1 MNIIVQKYGGSS
13 LKDKECLETVC
24 ENIIKAKENIDSLV
38 VIVSAQ
44 GNTTN
49 ELISKAEEYT
59 DLDSYS
65 IDKKD
70 LDFLLS
76 TGEMQTAAL
85 LSLMLN
91 SKGYDSVCLNG
102 AQAGIITSSDYSNA
116 KILNII
122 PDNIIYNLNEGK
134 IVIVTGFQGV
144 DRLGNITTL
153 GRGGSDL
160 SAVALSCALKAQK
173 CEIYSDID
181 GIFTADPKIIPNAK
195 LLNCLSY
202 DEMIEATSNGAK
214 VLHSRSVNMAKKY
227 KLKIISKN
235 TFSKSS
241 GSLVQETS
249 ESLNVKMIT
258 QKKNLSKICLIGS
271 MLNTNIDVITT
282 IYNTAK
288 EMGIHIYMISL
299 NELSINIIVDT
310 NIADKFSQELHNRLI
325 KEE

>member
-1 MNIIVQKYGGSS
+1 MNILVQKYGGSS
-13 LKDKECLETVC
+13 LKNKESLETVC
-24 ENIIKAKENIDSLV
+24 NNIAKTKENIDNLV

-59 DLDSYS
+59 NLNSNKVS
-65 IDKKD
+65 KKD

-91 SKGYDSVCLNG
+91 SKGYESVCLNG
-102 AQAGIITSSDYSNA
+102 SQAGIITSSDYSNA

-122 PDNIIYNLNEGK
+122 PDNIISNLNEGK

-160 SAVALSCALKAQK
+160 SAVALSCNLKAQK

-181 GIFTADPKIIPNAK
+181 GIFTCDPKVIPNAK
-195 LLNCLSY
+195 LIHSLSY
-202 DEMIEATSNGAK
+202 NEMIEAASNGAK

-227 KLKIISKN
+227 KLKVISKN
-235 TFSKSS
+235 TFSNSS
-241 GSLVQETS
+241 GSIVEETS

-282 IYNTAK
+282 IYDTAK
-288 EMGIHIYMISL
+288 QMDIHIYMIAL
-299 NELSINIIVDT
+299 NELSINILVE
-310 NIADKFSQELHNRLI
+310 NEIADTFIQELHNRLI

>member
-24 ENIIKAKENIDSLV
+24 ENIIKTKDKLDNLV
-38 VIVSAQ
+38 IVVSAQ
-44 GNTTN
+44 GSTTN
-49 ELISKAEEYT
+49 DLISKAEDYT
-59 DLDSYS
+59 DLKQFLL
-65 IDKKD
+65 DKKD
-70 LDFLLS
+70 LDFLLA

-122 PDNIIYNLNEGK
+122 PDNIISNLNEGK

-160 SAVALSCALKAQK
+160 SAVALSCSLKAQK

-181 GIFTADPKIIPNAK
+181 GIFTADPKIIPTAK
-195 LLNCLSY
+195 LLHSLSY
-202 DEMIEATSNGAK
+202 DEMIEAASNGAK

-227 KLKIISKN
+227 KLKIVSKN
-235 TFSKSS
+235 TFTDSS
-241 GSLVQETS
+241 GSAVEETS

-258 QKKNLSKICLIGS
+258 QKKNLCKICLIGS

-282 IYNTAK
+282 IYDTAK
-288 EMGIHIYMISL
+288 EMDIHIYLISL
-299 NELSINIIVDT
+299 NELSINIIVDS
-310 NIADKFSQELHNRLI
+310 NIADIFTQELHDRLI

>member
-1 MNIIVQKYGGSS
+1 
-13 LKDKECLETVC
+13 
-24 ENIIKAKENIDSLV
+24 
-38 VIVSAQ
+38 
-44 GNTTN
+44 
-49 ELISKAEEYT
+49 
-59 DLDSYS
+59 
-65 IDKKD
+65 
-70 LDFLLS
+70 
-76 TGEMQTAAL
+76 MQTAAL

-91 SKGYDSVCLNG
+91 SKGYESVCLNG
-102 AQAGIITSSDYSNA
+102 SQAGIITSSDYSNA

-122 PDNIIYNLNEGK
+122 PDNIISNLNEGK

-160 SAVALSCALKAQK
+160 SAVALSCSLKAQK

-181 GIFTADPKIIPNAK
+181 GIFTCDPKVIPNAK
-195 LLNCLSY
+195 LIHSLSY
-202 DEMIEATSNGAK
+202 NEMIEAASNGAK

-227 KLKIISKN
+227 KLKVISKN
-235 TFSKSS
+235 TFSNSS
-241 GSLVQETS
+241 GSIVEETS

-282 IYNTAK
+282 IYDTAK
-288 EMGIHIYMISL
+288 QMDIHIYMIAL
-299 NELSINIIVDT
+299 NELSINILVE
-310 NIADKFSQELHNRLI
+310 NEIADAFIQELHNRLI

>member
-1 MNIIVQKYGGSS
+1 MNILIQKYGGSS
-13 LKDKECLETVC
+13 LKNKESLETVC
-24 ENIIKAKENIDSLV
+24 NNIAKTKENIDNLV

-59 DLDSYS
+59 NLNSNKVS
-65 IDKKD
+65 KKD

-91 SKGYDSVCLNG
+91 SKGYESVCLNG
-102 AQAGIITSSDYSNA
+102 SQAGIITSSDYSNA

-122 PDNIIYNLNEGK
+122 PDNIISNLNEGK

-160 SAVALSCALKAQK
+160 SAVALSCNLKAQK

-181 GIFTADPKIIPNAK
+181 GIFTCDPKVIPNAK
-195 LLNCLSY
+195 LIHSLSY
-202 DEMIEATSNGAK
+202 NEMIEAASNGAK

-227 KLKIISKN
+227 KLKVISKN
-235 TFSKSS
+235 TFSNSS
-241 GSLVQETS
+241 GSIVEETS

-282 IYNTAK
+282 IYDTAK
-288 EMGIHIYMISL
+288 QMDIHIYMIAL
-299 NELSINIIVDT
+299 NELSINILVE
-310 NIADKFSQELHNRLI
+310 NEIADAFIQELHNRLI

>member
-1 MNIIVQKYGGSS
+1 MNILVQKYGGSS
-13 LKDKECLETVC
+13 LKNKECLETVC
-24 ENIIKAKENIDSLV
+24 DNIAKTKENIDNLV

-59 DLDSYS
+59 NLNSNKVS
-65 IDKKD
+65 KKD

-91 SKGYDSVCLNG
+91 SKGYESVCLNG
-102 AQAGIITSSDYSNA
+102 SQAGIITSSDYSNA

-122 PDNIIYNLNEGK
+122 PDNIISNLNEGK

-160 SAVALSCALKAQK
+160 SAVALSCNLKAQK

-181 GIFTADPKIIPNAK
+181 GIFTCDPKVIPNAK
-195 LLNCLSY
+195 IIHSLSY
-202 DEMIEATSNGAK
+202 NEMIEAASNGAK

-227 KLKIISKN
+227 KLKVISKN
-235 TFSKSS
+235 TFSNSS
-241 GSLVQETS
+241 GSIVEETS

-271 MLNTNIDVITT
+271 MLNSNIDVITT
-282 IYNTAK
+282 IYDTAK
-288 EMGIHIYMISL
+288 QMDIHIYMIAL
-299 NELSINIIVDT
+299 NELSINILVENEISDAF
-310 NIADKFSQELHNRLI
+310 IQELHNRLI

>member
-1 MNIIVQKYGGSS
+1 MNILVQKYGGSS
-13 LKDKECLETVC
+13 LKNKESLETVC
-24 ENIIKAKENIDSLV
+24 NNIAKTKENIDNLV

-59 DLDSYS
+59 NLNSNKVS
-65 IDKKD
+65 KKD

-91 SKGYDSVCLNG
+91 SKGYESVCLNG
-102 AQAGIITSSDYSNA
+102 SQAGIITSSDYSNA

-122 PDNIIYNLNEGK
+122 PDNIISNLNEGK

-160 SAVALSCALKAQK
+160 SAVALSCNLKAQK

-181 GIFTADPKIIPNAK
+181 GIFTCDPKVIPNAK
-195 LLNCLSY
+195 LIHSLSY
-202 DEMIEATSNGAK
+202 NEMIEAASNGAK

-227 KLKIISKN
+227 KLKVISKN
-235 TFSKSS
+235 TFSNSS
-241 GSLVQETS
+241 GSIVEETS

-282 IYNTAK
+282 IYDTAK
-288 EMGIHIYMISL
+288 QMDIHIYMIAL
-299 NELSINIIVDT
+299 NELSINILVE
-310 NIADKFSQELHNRLI
+310 NEIADAFIQELHNRLI